1 MPEDK
6 EYTTVDLEYASVYE
20 YVEKKYRDAWEKEEL
35 SGFLGGAKILFKE
48 VDKCTHGLSQ
58 YEV

>member
-35 SGFLGGAKILFKE
+35 SGQHNIP
-48 VDKCTHGLSQ
+48 VHSPTRIHSRT
-58 YEV
+58 V